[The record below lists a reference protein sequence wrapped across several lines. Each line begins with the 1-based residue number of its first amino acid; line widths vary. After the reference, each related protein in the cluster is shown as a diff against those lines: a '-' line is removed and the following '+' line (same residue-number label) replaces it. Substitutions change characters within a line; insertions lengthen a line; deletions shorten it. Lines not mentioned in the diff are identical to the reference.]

1 MIPANRTGRTK
12 ATTILLFLYLLSYL
26 MHTLAFQDVSF
37 GYDPGRT
44 TVRDITFTVARGE
57 IVSIV
62 GPNGSGKST
71 LLRLASRVVDP
82 RAGRVT
88 LDERSL
94 RDYSRREIARKLA
107 VVPQEG
113 MIQFPFTVT
122 EVVLMGRTPH
132 GHGNIFESE
141 RDHAVAREAMNQT
154 DIAHLAD
161 KLITNLSGGERQRV
175 LIARALAQETGLL
188 LLDEPNAHLDIAHQ
202 IETFA
207 LVKAMNAGKGLTAVA
222 VSHDLNLAAAF
233 SHRILMMCNGE
244 VVAAGTP
251 EEVLTEEKIREVFET
266 EVIVDDHPLYRT
278 PRVTLSERFVSAGEG
293 GA

>member
-1 MIPANRTGRTK
+1 MRVE
-12 ATTILLFLYLLSYL
+12 LD
-26 MHTLAFQDVSF
+26 QVSKRF
-37 GYDPGRT
+37 EQRAVLRGVSVVIEPGER
-44 TVRDITFTVARGE
+44 IAL
-57 IVSIV
+57 V

-141 RDHAVAREAMNQT
+141 RDHAVAREAMNRLNSSCVIDFGELEYISSAGLGMLLGIQKR
-154 DIAHLAD
+154 LGESGN
-161 KLITNLSGGERQRV
+161 KLS
-175 LIARALAQETGLL
+175 LI
-188 LLDEPNAHLDIAHQ
+188 N
-202 IETFA
+202 
-207 LVKAMNAGKGLTAVA
+207 MNR
-222 VSHDLNLAAAF
+222 H
-233 SHRILMMCNGE
+233 
-244 VVAAGTP
+244 
-251 EEVLTEEKIREVFET
+251 IREIFRMAGF
-266 EVIVDDHPLYRT
+266 DHI
-278 PRVTLSERFVSAGEG
+278 FDIQ
-293 GA
+293 